1 MNELGKNAES
11 FVDHISVGILSIGME
26 LEDFV
31 FQVTKNNEDQ
41 RVGILMSQLPF
52 HKMDEDN
59 MLESSHA
66 IICYEDGIEWF
77 SKTKNSAAM
86 SMPINEKQPASM
98 LAMQFLGAIA
108 TNNPIVPPVCK
119 ECEESNHG

>member
-66 IICYEDGIEWF
+66 IICQCFQHKLREGLVSCLIHY
-77 SKTKNSAAM
+77 
-86 SMPINEKQPASM
+86 
-98 LAMQFLGAIA
+98 L
-108 TNNPIVPPVCK
+108 
-119 ECEESNHG
+119 